1 MYEVTKDDWSLYGL
15 FNSSAILNL
24 PDDIKPDWLEAAEEF
39 FNFML
44 AHKNLIDG
52 DTPQKEDHL
61 REISSRINALKHN
74 K

>member
-1 MYEVTKDDWSLYGL
+1 
-15 FNSSAILNL
+15 L